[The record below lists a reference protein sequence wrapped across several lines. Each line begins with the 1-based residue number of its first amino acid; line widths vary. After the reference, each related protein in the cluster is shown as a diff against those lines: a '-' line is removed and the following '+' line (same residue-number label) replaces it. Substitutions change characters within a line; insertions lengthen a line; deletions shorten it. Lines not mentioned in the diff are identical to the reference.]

1 LLLVVVVVGLVLLP
15 IAVEVAVVQVDTVVL
30 SVVKQLVVVG
40 S

>member
-1 LLLVVVVVGLVLLP
+1 VVVVVGLVLLP